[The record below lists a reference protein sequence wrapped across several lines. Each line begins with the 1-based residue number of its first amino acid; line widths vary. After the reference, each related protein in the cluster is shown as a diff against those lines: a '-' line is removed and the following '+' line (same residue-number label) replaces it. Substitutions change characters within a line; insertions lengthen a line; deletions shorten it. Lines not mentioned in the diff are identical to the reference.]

1 MKKGAERVS
10 RQGWLLLLG
19 AILCNAGANVSMKA
33 GMAGRSAVLDQGV
46 GAVLWTV
53 VSNPWVVLG
62 FALFGAPFVLYSAVL
77 ARLELSVAYP
87 IMTGGGFLLI
97 LLASVSLLQ
106 EPLTLPRVL
115 GMLSIAVG
123 ISAVSIQR

>member
-1 MKKGAERVS
+1 
-10 RQGWLLLLG
+10 
-19 AILCNAGANVSMKA
+19 MKA
-33 GMAGRSAVLDQGV
+33 GMAGRSAILDQGV

-53 VSNPWVVLG
+53 VTNPWVVLG
-62 FALFGAPFVLYSAVL
+62 FALFGATFVLYSAVL

-106 EPLTLPRVL
+106 EPLTLTRAI
-115 GMLSIAVG
+115 GMLAIALG
-123 ISAVSIQR
+123 ISAVSAQR